1 MTSVKV
7 LGPGSHIKPKIGEK
21 SAKWSVLTQY
31 YDVIGHLD
39 SINGD
44 TISKYNTMASF
55 WEN

>member
-44 TISKYNTMASF
+44 TISKYNTIASF
-55 WEN
+55 